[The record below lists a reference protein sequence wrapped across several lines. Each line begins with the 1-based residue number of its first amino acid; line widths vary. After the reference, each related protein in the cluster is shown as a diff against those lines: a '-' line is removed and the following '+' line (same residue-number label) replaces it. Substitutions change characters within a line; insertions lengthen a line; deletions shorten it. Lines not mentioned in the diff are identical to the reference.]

1 MLVSFHLCCL
11 SASRRCSRKLLVLES
26 HQKLKLCLVEQL
38 LQMSKQRPCK
48 IVMCNQTARTAN
60 VLENT
65 RVCNCLF
72 SYFKSAEMPQTSVV
86 QSTLSKTDTFGT
98 GTSCLSQ
105 RDIRLIESQQREQR
119 KAGTNSKC
127 PFYRGVRLIEVS
139 VKRESTVFIYLFYFH
154 LN

>member
-11 SASRRCSRKLLVLES
+11 SASRRCSRRLLVLES

-48 IVMCNQTARTAN
+48 IVMCNHTARTAN

-72 SYFKSAEMPQTSVV
+72 SYFKSAEMPQTSIV

-105 RDIRLIESQQREQR
+105 RDIRLIESQIE
-119 KAGTNSKC
+119 GPTLS
-127 PFYRGVRLIEVS
+127 VRFTEVS
-139 VKRESTVFIYLFYFH
+139 VLQRCPLRESRLYLFICFISI
-154 LN
+154 